1 MKKLVSIL
9 LTIVL
14 CFNLSCAT
22 FAFVD
27 YSEHMSEN
35 VEESVTRAEE
45 TRWYYRE
52 INGVWE
58 KRLWSITYGVWL
70 TDWMP
75 V

>member
-35 VEESVTRAEE
+35 TEESVTRVEE
-45 TRWYYRE
+45 TTWYYRYN
-52 INGVWE
+52 NGVYE
-58 KRLWSITYGVWL
+58 KRLWSITEGRWL
-70 TDWMP
+70 TDWIP
-75 V
+75 A